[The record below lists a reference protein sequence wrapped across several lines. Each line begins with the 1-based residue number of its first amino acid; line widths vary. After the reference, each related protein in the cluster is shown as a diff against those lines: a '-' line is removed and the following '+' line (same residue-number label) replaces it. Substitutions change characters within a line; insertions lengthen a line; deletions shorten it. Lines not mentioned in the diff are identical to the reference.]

1 MFSRLKSNFVP
12 IALMLASLMSV
23 GCGRVDDPVLS
34 RAEAM
39 MEAQPDSVILMLRR
53 DSARICAQG
62 RAERMTFRLLLTEAE
77 DKCLIIHKSDSAM
90 LAVTNYF
97 DWYGD
102 ARRKARS
109 TYLLGRVN
117 CDIHQYATALNCFDD
132 VLSLRETNDSVI
144 NRYKAR
150 SASWAADVY
159 ENLQLYEK
167 NLYYCKQQYYYALR
181 SDAPSIQV
189 YALRDIGR
197 AYGYLNNTRAAVN
210 YYQKAA
216 EKAKTVCSDDELYNM
231 VMDEL
236 AGYYLENGMT
246 DEARKVMADK
256 PYGTIE
262 QDLAMH
268 NFVKADYYDQI
279 GKKDSS
285 ILYFEEGLKHGS
297 LSAMKDSYLKRAKSF
312 SKSNDSIAVKYYE
325 KFVFLS
331 EKTAHEHI
339 TVYKDFVD
347 NIEKNFDAEEDKVA
361 MFKSLVLMIVIVLI
375 VAILLII
382 LFVRYKKHQRE
393 ISEQRQRIKEI
404 LKQRDESD
412 IHISE
417 NEAQIQK
424 LEQILSESNETIT
437 ELNKKLVQAKSL
449 ALRKQNEQIKAERH
463 HKEMLREEFFNS
475 ELYHRFHTQGFMPNK
490 QDFQDLAKELNRVY
504 DNFTLN
510 LKEACPKISVS
521 EIEVCCLIKI
531 GLSMKVISNMT
542 VYRLNSLAM
551 LRKRLYEKVFHKKGT
566 ALDWDKYIKSVNKDV
581 FENQ

>member
-1 MFSRLKSNFVP
+1 M
-12 IALMLASLMSV
+12 
-23 GCGRVDDPVLS
+23 DDPVLS

-102 ARRKARS
+102 AQRKARS

-197 AYGYLNNTRAAVN
+197 AYGYLNDIRAAVN

-216 EKAKTVCSDDELYNM
+216 EKVKTVCSDGELYNM

-256 PYGTIE
+256 PYSSIR
-262 QDLAMH
+262 QILSMH
-268 NFVKADYYDQI
+268 SFVMANYYEQI
-279 GKKDSS
+279 GKLDSV
-285 ILYFEEGLKHGS
+285 IY
-297 LSAMKDSYLKRAKSF
+297 
-312 SKSNDSIAVKYYE
+312 YYE
-325 KFVFLS
+325 KDLKYGTLAAKNTTYLNMARCYARNNDFKSVVFY
-331 EKTAHEHI
+331 EKYVQSLKDLEKEKVAI
-339 TVYKDFVD
+339 YKDFIE
-347 NIEKNFDAEEDKVA
+347 NIENNLNIEEENYSL
-361 MFKSLVLMIVIVLI
+361 FKGLTIMILTALVFALWLIVLFI
-375 VAILLII
+375 
-382 LFVRYKKHQRE
+382 RYKKRQCE
-393 ISEQRQRIKEI
+393 IREQRQHIKEI

-412 IHISE
+412 IRISE
-417 NEAQIQK
+417 NEALIQK

-463 HKEMLREEFFNS
+463 HKELLREEFFNS

-504 DNFTLN
+504 DDFTLT